1 MACVKVELSRQNR
14 KAGATL
20 FAMNKITQDM
30 LAVSQVKQVIVC
42 VTLCCTTYKFY
53 KSGVCSHYH
62 SAENYAIIPPR
73 TFEIT

>member
-1 MACVKVELSRQNR
+1 MACVKVELLRQTR

-30 LAVSQVKQVIVC
+30 LAVSQVQQVIVC
-42 VTLCCTTYKFY
+42 VTPRCNTYKFY
-53 KSGVCSHYH
+53 KSGVCPHYH